1 MAADPRILL
10 LGAGGFVGT
19 HLRAALVA
27 RFGGDAQIIATTLGP
42 QDAGLTALDM
52 RDAEAMRAAIR
63 QHRPTHV
70 VNLAGLAAPVEAAR
84 RPELAW
90 DLHALAPERLGRI
103 VLQEQPDCWVLH
115 VSSGLIYGRTALG
128 VDVLTEGAVL
138 APMDIYA
145 TTKAAGDLVMGAL
158 AEEGLKSLRLRPFN
172 HTGPGQSEAFVV
184 PAFAAQ
190 IAMIRAGTQPPVIRV
205 GNLEALRDFLDVRD
219 VVDAYVRLIAHTP
232 ACPAGGIYNIA
243 SGQAVRTGEIL
254 DRLIAMSGMEIRIEP
269 DPARQRP
276 SDLPRI
282 AGSSAALQAVTG
294 WAPTRTLDQTLRE
307 TLAYFEGR

>member
-1 MAADPRILL
+1 MAADLRVLI

-19 HLRAALVA
+19 HLRAALAA

-42 QDAGLTALDM
+42 QDAGLIALDM
-52 RDAEAMRAAIR
+52 RDADALRAAIR

-70 VNLAGLAAPVEAAR
+70 VNLVGLAAPVMAAR
-84 RPELAW
+84 KPELAW

-103 VLQEQPDCWVLH
+103 VLQEMPDCWVLH
-115 VSSGLIYGRTALG
+115 VSSGLIYGRTALE
-128 VDVLTEGAVL
+128 VEVLTEGAML
-138 APMDIYA
+138 APMDVYA
-145 TTKAAGDLVMGAL
+145 TTKSAGDLVMGAL

-190 IAMIRAGTQPPVIRV
+190 IAKIRAGTQPPVIRV
-205 GNLEALRDFLDVRD
+205 GNLDASRDFLDVRD
-219 VVDAYVRLIAHTP
+219 VVDAYVRLIAD
-232 ACPAGGIYNIA
+232 ASQCRAGSIYNIA
-243 SGQAVRTGEIL
+243 SGQAVRTGTIL
-254 DRLIAMSGMEIRIEP
+254 DRLIEMSGLDIQIEP

-282 AGSSAALQAVTG
+282 AGSSAALQAATG